1 MTTIIACVEPG
12 LKQAVLIAFE
22 IKPKASTEFPT
33 LVSTSLINT
42 PIAEN
47 KQWSW

>member
-22 IKPKASTEFPT
+22 IKPKASTEF
-33 LVSTSLINT
+33 SHTSVNESRQHT
-42 PIAEN
+42 N
-47 KQWSW
+47 CRK